1 MNSSRPF
8 WLAMFER
15 VVAFVFLIAL
25 FPTLLFI
32 GLLIGVTAG
41 SPVVL
46 TDSVATADGAV
57 AQSHRFRTTGPG
69 TPVFH
74 AVGRVL
80 RRYGFDEFPVLW
92 SVARGDI
99 SLREVLQS
107 LRHR

>member
-1 MNSSRPF
+1 MNTSRPF
-8 WLAMFER
+8 WLAMLER
-15 VVAFVFLIAL
+15 VVAFVFLAAL

-41 SPVVL
+41 SPVVV
-46 TDSVATADGAV
+46 TDSVATTDGAL

-74 AVGRVL
+74 TVGRLL
-80 RRYGFDEFPVLW
+80 RRYGFDEFPALW

-99 SLREVLQS
+99 SLREVFRS

>member
-1 MNSSRPF
+1 M
-8 WLAMFER
+8 LER
-15 VVAFVFLIAL
+15 FIAFVFLVAV

-41 SPVVL
+41 NPVVL
-46 TDSVATADGAV
+46 TDSVATSDGAL

-74 AVGRVL
+74 TIGRLL
-80 RRYGFDEFPVLW
+80 RRCGLDEFPALW

-99 SLREVLQS
+99 SLREVLRS